1 MNLWRQYLQKCSLKL
16 SARECRICGTSCY
29 YQSRAESRICGLIRC
44 SLRHFFFSCCL
55 HKLRIA
61 RNMLHNRQIQSF
73 SRLVWLAVFASCLHM
88 KRTAVSKNSNI
99 KFLRC
104 CFRPFASLSFS
115 VSPPLFV
122 TFPLVTPFWLIS
134 MIQRCVSRLLSLIL
148 FVLPLFHPALFL
160 SPFLSLPPFSFS
172 PLEFFSSTPLPSQF
186 PMHVN
191 WSLIIESFCS
201 LEETVSVDRLR

>member
-1 MNLWRQYLQKCSLKL
+1 MKL

-29 YQSRAESRICGLIRC
+29 YQSRVESRICGLIRC

-55 HKLRIA
+55 HNLRIA

-88 KRTAVSKNSNI
+88 KRTAVSKKNSNI

-104 CFRPFASLSFS
+104 CFRPFDSLSFS

-122 TFPLVTPFWLIS
+122 TFPLVTPFRLIS
-134 MIQRCVSRLLSLIL
+134 MIQEMCQPAPVSYSIFCFSSTLPFFFLPCCAAWLGCATVPCTCCHVRVFVSVSVVAAKFGVARWLIL
-148 FVLPLFHPALFL
+148 FVAL
-160 SPFLSLPPFSFS
+160 
-172 PLEFFSSTPLPSQF
+172 T
-186 PMHVN
+186 
-191 WSLIIESFCS
+191 W
-201 LEETVSVDRLR
+201 

>member
-1 MNLWRQYLQKCSLKL
+1 MN
-16 SARECRICGTSCY
+16 AGFAEH
-29 YQSRAESRICGLIRC
+29 RAIINQGLNPGFAVSSGVG
-44 SLRHFFFSCCL
+44 SLRQLFFSCCL

-88 KRTAVSKNSNI
+88 KRTTVSKNSNI

-104 CFRPFASLSFS
+104 CFRPFDSLSFS

-134 MIQRCVSRLLSLIL
+134 MIQICVSRLLSLIL
-148 FVLPLFHPALFL
+148 FLPLFHPALFL
-160 SPFLSLPPFSFS
+160 SPFLSLPPLLIFAARILFIHS
-172 PLEFFSSTPLPSQF
+172 PTLTIS
-186 PMHVN
+186 HARA
-191 WSLIIESFCS
+191 LIIEY
-201 LEETVSVDRLR
+201 